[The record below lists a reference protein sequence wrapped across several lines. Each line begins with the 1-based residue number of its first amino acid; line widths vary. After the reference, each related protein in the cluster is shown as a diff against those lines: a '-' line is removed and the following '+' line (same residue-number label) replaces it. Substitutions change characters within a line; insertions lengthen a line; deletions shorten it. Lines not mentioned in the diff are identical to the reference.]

1 MNDNIARPKVSTT
14 FQTDSSL
21 KQNSHRSLLPLVRKC
36 EIISFRCT
44 SIFISTLLLSVSQ
57 SISCQP
63 FGLVWIIRVFL
74 SIGSDVS
81 DAHFRSGGQF
91 DGRAVGLVSH
101 SSLHILESP
110 FGPGFWRYGG
120 SSK

>member
-1 MNDNIARPKVSTT
+1 MFARLV
-14 FQTDSSL
+14 
-21 KQNSHRSLLPLVRKC
+21 LLNEAYRDV
-36 EIISFRCT
+36 
-44 SIFISTLLLSVSQ
+44 
-57 SISCQP
+57 ISCQP

-91 DGRAVGLVSH
+91 DGRAVGLESH

-110 FGPGFWRYGG
+110 FGPGFWWYGG